1 MKFKSTLF
9 ILMASLLNI
18 STIISMHTVAI
29 TRHVHKKTLINKI
42 HKNNF
47 SAKTTTTMNI
57 NDLYKKIESEEI
69 KNISTN
75 ELREI
80 TEDLDVWACSER
92 YGTNK
97 PCWNPHCGRNLYPDS
112 ENNIDKTTAKNNQL
126 SYLNLKDKSYF
137 NRAQQIQFRINDL
150 SILHTIEKET
160 LRRYKMI
167 YNPNRMI
174 KTDHKECHN
183 LETFASNLKHKKRCI
198 KNKLQALV
206 DAEKWITKE

>member
-9 ILMASLLNI
+9 ILTASLLNV
-18 STIISMHTVAI
+18 SVTVSMHIVAI
-29 TRHVHKKTLINKI
+29 TRQLQNKTQTNRIK
-42 HKNNF
+42 NF
-47 SAKTTTTMNI
+47 SNKNRVIINI

-69 KNISTN
+69 KNISTD
-75 ELREI
+75 ELRMAV
-80 TEDLDVWACSER
+80 EDLDIWACSEG

-97 PCWNPHCGRNLYPDS
+97 PCWNPYCSRNLYPDNK
-112 ENNIDKTTAKNNQL
+112 NNINEITAKNNRL
-126 SYLNLKDKSYF
+126 SYLKLKDKSYF
-137 NRAQQIQFRINDL
+137 NRAQHIQFCTNDL

-183 LETFASNLKHKKRCI
+183 LATFASNLKHKKRCI
-198 KNKLQALV
+198 KNKLEALV